1 MSVLTKIWTHL
12 GKVLTEEFSK
22 HFTETVKQVMLT
34 RLDTMTEKD
43 LKDVDKDEI
52 SRLINSQ
59 MRKFLSISLTR
70 HETAEFVEHT

>member
-1 MSVLTKIWTHL
+1 
-12 GKVLTEEFSK
+12 
-22 HFTETVKQVMLT
+22 MLT

-70 HETAEFVEHT
+70 QETAEFVEHT

>member
-12 GKVLTEEFSK
+12 GKVLTEDFSK
-22 HFTETVKQVMLT
+22 QFTETVKQVMLT